1 MVVISCF
8 ATYSYL
14 YRAVADTYGQNSG
27 SGTFRWFLRRR
38 SPLVQFIG
46 LMLPIYFIIFS
57 YYFSSTGGREQDC
70 WSFEKPAQYFIDMQS
85 LVYYS
90 DKHILIGQL
99 MLAAFSV
106 AFVLTI
112 WNRIQRLVQPDLEL
126 PLWRTLSR
134 SGTSVWPHTPTITW
148 IGKRLKWLVLLRKLN
163 PIRF

>member
-1 MVVISCF
+1 MISPSPVSIG
-8 ATYSYL
+8 AI
-14 YRAVADTYGQNSG
+14 YRPYAPDL
-27 SGTFRWFLRRR
+27 FHHIFL
-38 SPLVQFIG
+38 L
-46 LMLPIYFIIFS
+46 FS

-134 SGTSVWPHTPTITW
+134 SGTSV
-148 IGKRLKWLVLLRKLN
+148 
-163 PIRF
+163 